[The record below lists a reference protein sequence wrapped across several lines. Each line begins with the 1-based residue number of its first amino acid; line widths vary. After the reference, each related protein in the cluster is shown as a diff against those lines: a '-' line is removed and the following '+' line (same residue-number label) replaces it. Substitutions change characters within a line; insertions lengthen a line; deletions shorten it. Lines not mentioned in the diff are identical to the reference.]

1 MQTRKMVQRLQES
14 YLKTLGGRGGL
25 ANKVVALGLCGDCF
39 PVWNDGGEMVFG
51 D

>member
-14 YLKTLGGRGGL
+14 YLKTLGGL
-25 ANKVVALGLCGDCF
+25 ANKVVAKGSCGDCL
-39 PVWNDGGEMVFG
+39 PVWNDGGKMVFG